1 MSLTK
6 RLVISL
12 LVLSG
17 VGLSGSL
24 LAQTHFKRNVKAEVE
39 ELFSTVENEGE
50 RISEEDLKGLPENVQ
65 RWFKYS
71 GMIGKKSV
79 VSVRLRQQAEM
90 RLGPD
95 SRWMPVEAEQ
105 YFTSV
110 EPGFIWD
117 ATIKAAPFIHISGRD
132 KYQNGRGS
140 MLIKPLSLF
149 TLADSQGQEIDQGT
163 LLRYL
168 AETMWFPS
176 ALLNDYIEWK
186 EIDSHKAKAVMTYK
200 GVSASGIF
208 TINDKGEVTRFEA
221 ERYGDFDGEFRME
234 TWSIPVSTY
243 KSFEGI
249 NVPTKGEIT
258 WKLDEGDYNW
268 FNFEVM
274 DIEYNNPHVY

>member
-6 RLVISL
+6 RIVIGL

-17 VGLSGSL
+17 VVVTGSF
-24 LAQTHFKRNVKAEVE
+24 LAQSLFKRNVKAEVE
-39 ELFSTVENEGE
+39 ELFSAVEKKGE
-50 RISEEDLKGLPENVQ
+50 RVSEEDLEGLPESVK

-71 GMIGKKSV
+71 GMIGKDRV
-79 VSVRLRQQAEM
+79 MSVRLKQQAEM

-95 SRWMPVEAEQ
+95 SRWLPVEAEQ
-105 YFTSV
+105 YFTS
-110 EPGFIWD
+110 EDPGFIWD
-117 ATIKAAPFIHISGRD
+117 ATIKAAPFVHISGRD
-132 KYQNGRGS
+132 KYQNGQGS
-140 MLIKPLSLF
+140 MLIKPLSIF
-149 TLADSQGQEIDQGT
+149 TLADSQGEEIDQGT

-176 ALLNDYIEWK
+176 ALLNDYIEW
-186 EIDSHKAKAVMTYK
+186 EAIDDNNARAVMTYD

-208 TINDKGEVTRFEA
+208 TINDLGEVVRFEA

-234 TWSIPVSTY
+234 TWSIPVSAY
-243 KSFEGI
+243 KSFEGLK
-249 NVPTKGEIT
+249 VPTKGEIT

-274 DIEYNNPHVY
+274 DIEYNKPYVY